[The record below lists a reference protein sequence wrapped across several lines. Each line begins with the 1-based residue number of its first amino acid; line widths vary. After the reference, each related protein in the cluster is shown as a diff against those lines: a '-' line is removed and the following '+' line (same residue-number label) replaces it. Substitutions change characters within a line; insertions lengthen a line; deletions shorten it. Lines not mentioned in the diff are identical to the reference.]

1 MCRSAGMGQ
10 PWALTSILA
19 MFSGCFMSS
28 IVCVS
33 ASAEVGR
40 GLARSEGGSR
50 EETDR
55 RSAAFWRDESAG
67 RLTTWEE
74 GTRTLGLILG
84 ELGLLGRLE
93 GVGGGHVRLTALKSG
108 VSSVPTCFAD

>member
-1 MCRSAGMGQ
+1 MTGWR
-10 PWALTSILA
+10 LA
-19 MFSGCFMSS
+19 M
-28 IVCVS
+28 
-33 ASAEVGR
+33 
-40 GLARSEGGSR
+40 
-50 EETDR
+50 
-55 RSAAFWRDESAG
+55 
-67 RLTTWEE
+67 TTREE